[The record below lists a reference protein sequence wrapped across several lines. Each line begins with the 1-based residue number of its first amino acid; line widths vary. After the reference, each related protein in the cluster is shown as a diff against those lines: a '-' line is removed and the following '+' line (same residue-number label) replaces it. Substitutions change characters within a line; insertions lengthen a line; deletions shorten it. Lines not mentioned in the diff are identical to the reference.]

1 MTLSNRVIYGKLQAR
16 LRLPKIRN
24 VMDYKA
30 TRSRQ
35 LLTSPWAE
43 EKQSQQDCKAHMC
56 RGSSRQVPGCWL
68 ERLWPGTLSSLP
80 AGLKLCR
87 KQPEWKE
94 KGENKF
100 MQYGHSM
107 LHAEKQP
114 YIYAY
119 WKVKTN
125 KPLWDAECISLAV
138 TQAGNLI
145 SPPFVWRGAD
155 NALLI
160 NKVYMPCRRFPLSLA
175 LWTLLQAVKVPE

>member
-43 EKQSQQDCKAHMC
+43 EKQSQQDCKAQHVQ
-56 RGSSRQVPGCWL
+56 RKQETSSRVL
-68 ERLWPGTLSSLP
+68 
-80 AGLKLCR
+80 AGKALARHTFFPTNRAEAVQKAAR
-87 KQPEWKE
+87 VKG

-160 NKVYMPCRRFPLSLA
+160 NKV
-175 LWTLLQAVKVPE
+175 